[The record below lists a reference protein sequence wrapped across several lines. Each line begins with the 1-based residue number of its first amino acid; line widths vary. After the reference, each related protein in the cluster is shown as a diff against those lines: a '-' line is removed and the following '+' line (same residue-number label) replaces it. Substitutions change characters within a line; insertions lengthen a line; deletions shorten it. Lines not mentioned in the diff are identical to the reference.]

1 MPLLRIRQLLREL
14 SDRLGQTDADEEC
27 AAQTKA
33 QRQQDRKAHEIR
45 HRLGEATPISSHRSP
60 EKGALRL

>member
-33 QRQQDRKAHEIR
+33 QRQQDRSR
-45 HRLGEATPISSHRSP
+45 TRS
-60 EKGALRL
+60 RQ